1 MSNDAA
7 PDAEVSHADHGR
19 GTVLLDRGETLVVR
33 FAHGIEE
40 VPRQDVRADT
50 APAGE
55 AEEVAALPTLLRLQA
70 ECIRSVNDAWGVFS
84 RSRIDLLP
92 HQLWVCRRVN
102 AEWPARWLVA
112 DDVGLGK
119 TIEAGLILWPLISRG
134 TVRRLLIL
142 CPASLVAQWQQRL
155 REMFDLPLRRLLAG
169 AGHTPQ
175 RLLGHAPVRRRLAR
189 DAAA

>member
-1 MSNDAA
+1 MTEDFSDGS
-7 PDAEVSHADHGR
+7 EVSHSDHGR
-19 GTVLLDRGETLVVR
+19 GTILLDRGDTVVIR
-33 FAHGIEE
+33 FAHGLEE
-40 VPRQDVRADT
+40 VPRADVLFD
-50 APAGE
+50 E
-55 AEEVAALPTLLRLQA
+55 ARVNSGGVAALPTLLRLQA

-134 TVRRLLIL
+134 TVRH
-142 CPASLVAQWQQRL
+142 
-155 REMFDLPLRRLLAG
+155 F
-169 AGHTPQ
+169 
-175 RLLGHAPVRRRLAR
+175 
-189 DAAA
+189 